1 MEHLSPDT
9 LARLVDEIPSAEEG
23 EHLRACATCVAE
35 LRGLREQTDALGR
48 LPDLRPPPGDWEVL
62 QARLVSDGLMEGRS
76 RFRSMGRTPG
86 WMKAAAAIVLFL
98 VGTGA
103 GAAWGSGALTREGS
117 PGVAGPFLQAST
129 GVVSV
134 EEAEEAVR
142 LAERHYMDAWV
153 RYRQAVE
160 AEGGEVLPDPATR
173 IATLEYMIQAG
184 QAALREAPTD
194 PFLNGL
200 VASAAAE
207 REAVIR
213 RASTATGE
221 SWY

>member
-9 LARLVDEIPSAEEG
+9 LARLVDETPSAEEG
-23 EHLRACATCVAE
+23 QHLRACATCAAE
-35 LRGLREQTDALGR
+35 LRGLREQTEALGR

-62 QARLVSDGLMEGRS
+62 QARLVSEGLMERGS

-86 WMKAAAAIVLFL
+86 WMKVAAAVVLFL
-98 VGTGA
+98 AGTGA
-103 GAAWGSGALTREGS
+103 GAAWGSGTLMREGG
-117 PGVAGPFLQAST
+117 PGAAGPFLQASA
-129 GVVSV
+129 GAVSV

-142 LAERHYMDAWV
+142 LAERQYMDAWV

-194 PFLNGL
+194 PFINGL